1 MVVAKRGVA
10 AHLKK
15 ATRDKDLSSRMVREE
30 AKMERRTAGVTG
42 MRLVDFEGGGG
53 GYLPRAVAAVMVG
66 VEDEVVAERGMVDV
80 EEQPANAV
88 WRRDGRE
95 PAGHA

>member
-1 MVVAKRGVA
+1 MKPVN
-10 AHLKK
+10 LKK

-42 MRLVDFEGGGG
+42 MRLEDFEGGGG

-66 VEDEVVAERGMVDV
+66 VEDEVVEI
-80 EEQPANAV
+80 
-88 WRRDGRE
+88 GR
-95 PAGHA
+95 AHV